1 MAFKDLKIGG
11 TLYILNK
18 DSLELRKV
26 KVTNITVPHIEN
38 KVNSLTQM
46 VVDITVDSNGKPV
59 TYVVPD
65 NLSITF
71 CGQEM
76 LTYDKPLLIEEIKA
90 TKALNEQTV
99 SMYNK
104 ATENISKCD
113 VLISDLDDAYREK
126 KANEERLD
134 RLEKMIEGLIKS
146 LGN

>member
-18 DSLELRKV
+18 DSLDLRKV

-90 TKALNEQTV
+90 TKALNEQTI

-104 ATENISKCD
+104 ATENVSKCD
-113 VLISDLDDAYREK
+113 ALISELDDAYREK

>member
-18 DSLELRKV
+18 DSLELKKI

-76 LTYDKPLLIEEIKA
+76 LTYDKP
-90 TKALNEQTV
+90 
-99 SMYNK
+99 S
-104 ATENISKCD
+104 
-113 VLISDLDDAYREK
+113 
-126 KANEERLD
+126 
-134 RLEKMIEGLIKS
+134 
-146 LGN
+146 

>member
-18 DSLELRKV
+18 DSLELKKV

-76 LTYDKPLLIEEIKA
+76 LTYDKSLLIEEIKA

>member
-18 DSLELRKV
+18 DSLELQKV